1 MNSKKIFIAFITW
14 ILVALFVFT
23 LPGCSILHEL
33 VPELIPHQWEESSV
47 VREATCQAE
56 GIKEVKCVFCG
67 KTQTESISLTDH
79 SFSSEW
85 LFDSQKHWH
94 KCENCDEISQS
105 AAHQIQSQN
114 GKNMCSICLFEQVE
128 AKGALSFHFM
138 MLGNDKAGDCI
149 YIKAGE
155 NDILIDGGSY
165 YDSIDDI
172 TNYVNKYCDDN
183 TLEYVIL
190 THADEDHIACFG
202 GAKNGESLFDKYE
215 VSTIIDFPR
224 TNKTTAVY
232 NRYCAERQAEI
243 DDGNSVHYTAL
254 ECYNNENG
262 AKRFFNLT
270 EDGNIKMEILY
281 NYYYDNK
288 SDDEN
293 NYSVCIM
300 FHHGNR
306 QFLFT
311 GDLEKEGEEKLAQ
324 KYDFTQV
331 ELFKLGH
338 HGSYSSSN
346 EVLLKEIKPK
356 ICVVTACAGSVQYTD
371 FLDNTFPSQAVISRI
386 CKYTDKIYVPT
397 TIEIEQVGVLKD
409 GSPDYKNKGEHIILN
424 GDIVVISESNK
435 DVYVECS
442 NNNKLIKDTDWFK
455 EYRIWN

>member
-1 MNSKKIFIAFITW
+1 MS
-14 ILVALFVFT
+14 
-23 LPGCSILHEL
+23 GCSILHEM
-33 VPELIPHQWEESSV
+33 VPEIIPHQWEDSSV
-47 VREATCQAE
+47 IREATCTEE
-56 GIKEVKCVFCG
+56 GVKEIKCVLCG
-67 KTQTESISLTDH
+67 QKQNKAISLTEH
-79 SFSSEW
+79 SFSSNW
-85 LFDSQKHWH
+85 LFDGQKHWH
-94 KCENCDEISQS
+94 KCENCNEISQYS
-105 AAHQIQSQN
+105 EHQMQFQN
-114 GKNMCSICLFEQVE
+114 GKNKCLVCLYEQEE
-128 AKGALSFHFM
+128 AKGELSFHFM

-172 TNYVNKYCDDN
+172 SNYVDRYCDDN
-183 TLEYVIL
+183 TLEYVIV

-215 VSTIIDFPR
+215 VSTIIDFPK

-232 NRYCAERQAEI
+232 QRYCSERQAEI

-262 AKRFFNLT
+262 AKRIYNLT
-270 EDGNIKMEILY
+270 EDGNIKMQILY
-281 NYYYDNK
+281 NYYYENK

-293 NYSVCIM
+293 NYSVCVM
-300 FHHGNR
+300 FHHGSR

-356 ICVVTACAGSVQYTD
+356 ICVATACAGSVQYTD
-371 FLDNTFPSQAVISRI
+371 ILDNTFPSQAVISRI
-386 CKYTDKIYVPT
+386 CKYTEKIYVPT
-397 TIEIEQVGVLKD
+397 TVKIEQVGKLKD
-409 GSPDYKNKGEHIILN
+409 GSPDYKNTGESIILN
-424 GDIVVISESNK
+424 GNIVVISEPGK
-435 DVYVECS
+435 EVYVDCS
-442 NNNKLIKDTDWFK
+442 NNNTLLKDTDWFR
-455 EYRIWN
+455 EYRKWN